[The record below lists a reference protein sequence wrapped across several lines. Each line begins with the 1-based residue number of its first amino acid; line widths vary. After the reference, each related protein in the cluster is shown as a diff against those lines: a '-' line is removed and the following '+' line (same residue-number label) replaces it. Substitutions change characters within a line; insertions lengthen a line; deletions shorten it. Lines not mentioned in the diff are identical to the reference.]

1 MTTANFN
8 KCPNHVCDGKIK
20 IKYFFGDLNYKKIN
34 FNCTTDTY
42 TKPSIYECSKCKIIF
57 SELIFKMD
65 ENEIEKNYQ
74 DVSDDKYIS
83 QIKFKKYYFEKLCN
97 KISRFINKDMNA
109 LEIGSYYGVLGSV
122 LKDRVKN
129 YSGLELSTHG
139 SNYARKNFNLNIY
152 NETIENHLKKN
163 IKYDLIIMADVMEHF
178 NDPFKVLSQINKLL
192 NKNGKLILTTF
203 NIDSLYARFTGKNYH
218 WIIPFHMVY
227 FSNKT
232 LETFGRNNN
241 FELVKILND
250 PRYTSFG
257 YLIEKLSFIFPK
269 LNFIFNFFS
278 KIKFLKNV
286 NVKVDLK
293 DLKIYYF
300 KKISDQ

>member
-1 MTTANFN
+1 MIISDNN
-8 KCPNHVCDGKIK
+8 RCPNHICDGEVK
-20 IKYFFGDLNYKKIN
+20 IKYFFGNINHEKIN

-42 TKPSIYECSKCKIIF
+42 TKPSIYECAKCKIIF
-57 SELIFKMD
+57 SELIFKMN
-65 ENEIEKNYQ
+65 ETEIEKSYE
-74 DVSDDKYIS
+74 DVADDKYIS
-83 QIKFKKYYFEKLCN
+83 QIKFKKFYFEKLCN
-97 KISRFINKDMNA
+97 KISGLINKNMNA

-122 LKDRVKN
+122 LKDKVKN
-129 YSGLELSTHG
+129 YSGLELSKHG
-139 SNYARKNFNLNIY
+139 SNYAKKNYNLNIY
-152 NETIENHLKKN
+152 NESIESHLKKN

-203 NIDSLYARFTGKNYH
+203 NIDSFYAKLTGKNYH

-232 LETFGRNNN
+232 LKTFGKNNN

-257 YLIEKLSFIFPK
+257 YLIEKLKLIFPR
-269 LNFIFNFFS
+269 LSFIFNFFT
-278 KIKFLKNV
+278 KIKFLKDV
-286 NVKVDLK
+286 MVKVDLK

-300 KKISDQ
+300 EKISD